1 MLAPAERGDA
11 DEPVYAM
18 REIDRRNVGL
28 FAARDISKGD
38 LIFTE
43 APFLNGYVDIMMSY
57 MLRESPTGGRDP
69 AIDDECRVIKQEI
82 QLAVSSQNAD
92 EEQGQSRDART
103 RLMDRLSEIFISERF
118 RECSSTQKQ
127 QWMSL
132 HDQHQLIPADYAS
145 PVGLFDL
152 AGEQSRW
159 NGTIG
164 IAKSSRQT
172 ESGRCFEVEVDDG
185 AGQQETLILGRE
197 NLKTPAGILRSNS
210 FEDGGLF
217 QVRCRINHSCRPNP
231 LALLTADACIP
242 GLVARHPEEIV
253 VIATRDIREGEEL
266 TNSYFNFSPG
276 DSTAFRREVLS
287 KNYGFECQCHVCLA
301 NETLQGH
308 QKASSASAPLLC
320 GREDREETTAVR

>member
-1 MLAPAERGDA
+1 MQAPAQRGNA
-11 DEPVYAM
+11 DEPLYAM
-18 REIDRRNVGL
+18 REIGRHNVGL

-57 MLRESPTGGRDP
+57 MLRESPTGGRDK

-92 EEQGQSRDART
+92 EEQGQSRDTRT

-118 RECSSTQKQ
+118 RECSCAQKQ
-127 QWMSL
+127 RWMSL
-132 HDQHQLIPADYAS
+132 HDQHQLIPADCAS

-164 IAKSSRQT
+164 IAKSSRQ
-172 ESGRCFEVEVDDG
+172 SVRCFEVEVDDG
-185 AGQQETLILGRE
+185 AGHHETLMVGRE

-217 QVRCRINHSCRPNP
+217 QVRCRINHSCRPNT

-242 GLVARHPEEIV
+242 GLVARHPEEIA
-253 VIATRDIREGEEL
+253 VIATCDIREGEEL

-276 DSTAFRREVLS
+276 DSTAKRREILS
-287 KNYGFECQCHVCLA
+287 KNYGFECRCQVCLA

-308 QKASSASAPLLC
+308 QKASSKSAPQLC
-320 GREDREETTAVR
+320 GRGDREETTAVR